1 MEEKPTRRLEACF
14 EGLNDPRIE
23 RTKLHKLIDIVM
35 IAICA
40 VICGADDWV
49 EVAMFGEAKESW
61 FRAFLELSNGIPSHD
76 TFTRVFARLDPEQFR
91 ACFLRIM
98 RAVSEISQGQ
108 VVAIDGKRL
117 RGSVDTAAG
126 REAIDMVS
134 AWASEN
140 HLVLGQVKVDD
151 KSNEIT
157 AVPELLKLL
166 SLSGCLVT
174 LDALSCQTEI
184 AQAIV
189 DQQADYLLSLKGNQI
204 TLYADVDL
212 LFQEAQAIAFRDI
225 PHTHA
230 RTVDKDHGRLEI
242 RECWTI
248 TDPIFVQNLRRSQEW
263 PQLHAL
269 IQVRSERHIKN
280 EVEKHDRYFIS
291 NLDWPAEQFLTAVR
305 SHWTIENCLHWVLDI
320 AFQEDHHRLRKD
332 HGPEN
337 FAMLRHVALNL
348 LKQEHSVRA
357 GIKAKRLKA
366 GWDESYLLKL
376 LTLPF

>member
-1 MEEKPTRRLEACF
+1 MEEKPTSKLQACF
-14 EGLNDPRIE
+14 EGLSDPRIE

-61 FRAFLELSNGIPSHD
+61 FRTFLELANGVPSHD

-98 RAVSEISQGQ
+98 RAISEISQGQ

-117 RGSVDTAAG
+117 RGSLDTAAG

-151 KSNEIT
+151 KSNEIK

-248 TDPIFVQNLRRSQEW
+248 TDPIFVQNLRRSQDW

-269 IQVRSERHIKN
+269 IQIRSERRLKN

-291 NLDWPAEQFLTAVR
+291 NLDWTAEQFLTAAR
-305 SHWTIENCLHWVLDI
+305 THWTIENCLHWVLDI

-337 FAMLRHVALNL
+337 FAMLRHIALNL

-376 LTLPF
+376 LSSPV